1 MRKFYV
7 NNTVIGK
14 VIYFNT
20 VPELVAYLGDVL
32 VPLAFKKPKSQY
44 LQYLAELGHGYDDGT
59 GIVLT
64 RALSES
70 FDIGVVKDGRLVRT
84 DVHIAAKF
92 ADEGYGD

>member
-20 VPELVAYLGDVL
+20 VPELVAYLGDIL
-32 VPLAFKKPKSQY
+32 VPLFFKKPKAQY

-70 FDIGVVKDGRLVRT
+70 FDIGVVKDGRHVRT